1 MRESCAVV
9 VVGGGI
15 AGSSLAITLARD
27 GLDVLLL
34 ERQTVYRDKVRGEV
48 LPAWGV
54 AEVLRLN
61 LDATLL
67 GAGGAYATRGVLYDE
82 VFDHAEAE
90 AATRA
95 LDQVLPGVPG
105 WLNVG
110 HPEACEALTRAAASA
125 GATVIRGV
133 GNIEVSA
140 GTAPTVRFEHDGIA
154 HDVSCRLIIGADG
167 RNSTVRRQLGI
178 ALHQTSPRTLGGGML
193 VDELDA
199 WPSDRNSSGTE
210 GDLHY
215 LIFPRP
221 CGRAR
226 LYLLH
231 DIRQKGRFAGPHGPR
246 NFLAAYQFRC
256 IPDSEMFGSARPAG
270 PCAFYP
276 MNDSWTDQPYGLGA
290 VLVGDAAGWN
300 DPIIGQGL
308 SIAMRDARIVSDI
321 LRSTSAWGPSSFAG
335 YAEERRERMRR
346 LRIGAAVVTDIR
358 ATFGPE
364 SIARRRAFF
373 ASMATD
379 TAVAGLL
386 LAAFVGPERVPAE
399 AFETQNIDRILAL
412 S

>member
-15 AGSSLAITLARD
+15 AGSALAITLARD

-133 GNIEVSA
+133 GNI
-140 GTAPTVRFEHDGIA
+140 
-154 HDVSCRLIIGADG
+154 
-167 RNSTVRRQLGI
+167 
-178 ALHQTSPRTLGGGML
+178 
-193 VDELDA
+193 
-199 WPSDRNSSGTE
+199 
-210 GDLHY
+210 
-215 LIFPRP
+215 
-221 CGRAR
+221 
-226 LYLLH
+226 
-231 DIRQKGRFAGPHGPR
+231 
-246 NFLAAYQFRC
+246 
-256 IPDSEMFGSARPAG
+256 
-270 PCAFYP
+270 
-276 MNDSWTDQPYGLGA
+276 
-290 VLVGDAAGWN
+290 
-300 DPIIGQGL
+300 
-308 SIAMRDARIVSDI
+308 
-321 LRSTSAWGPSSFAG
+321 
-335 YAEERRERMRR
+335 
-346 LRIGAAVVTDIR
+346 
-358 ATFGPE
+358 
-364 SIARRRAFF
+364 
-373 ASMATD
+373 
-379 TAVAGLL
+379 
-386 LAAFVGPERVPAE
+386 
-399 AFETQNIDRILAL
+399 
-412 S
+412 